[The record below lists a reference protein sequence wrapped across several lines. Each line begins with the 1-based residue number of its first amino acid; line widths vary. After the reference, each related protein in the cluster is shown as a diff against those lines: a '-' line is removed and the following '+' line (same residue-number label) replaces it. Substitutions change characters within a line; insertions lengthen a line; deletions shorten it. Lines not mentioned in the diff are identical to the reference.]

1 MKKIIALLL
10 VLVLAFSLVACGSSQ
25 SSSSDNDDDKKSED
39 KNKSE
44 EKDNTNGGNKQL
56 SFARGKIENNVYKN
70 DFIGFEIAM
79 EGSWTISSDADI
91 ARLCGVT
98 EDEIKGDGYKT
109 LLEQFGSMLD
119 LSASTS
125 DSKLSVNLTY
135 TYPKNYPFVS
145 TGENATP
152 EEYAGVYKKMFENE
166 GAKMETKT
174 VKLSGDE
181 YLRASFTI
189 ENSDYAKVYYFRKVG
204 KYMCIL
210 DFTYTNAYTLDTIE
224 GMIK

>member
-25 SSSSDNDDDKKSED
+25 SSGSGNDDDKKSED
-39 KNKSE
+39 KNKND
-44 EKDNTNGGNKQL
+44 EKDKNSGGDKQV
-56 SFARGKIENNVYKN
+56 SFARGKVENNVYKN
-70 DFIGFEIAM
+70 EFVGIEIAM
-79 EGSWTISSDADI
+79 ADSWTISSDADI

-98 EDEIKGDGYKT
+98 VEEMQGEGYKN
-109 LLEQFGSMLD
+109 LLEQFGSMID
-119 LSASTS
+119 ISASTG
-125 DSKLSVNLTY
+125 DSKLSVNFTY

-145 TGENATP
+145 TGEKATA
-152 EEYAGVYKKMFENE
+152 EEYANVYKNMFESE

-174 VKLSGDE
+174 VKLSGNE
-181 YLRASFTI
+181 YFRANFTV

-204 KYMCIL
+204 NYMCIL

-224 GMIK
+224 AMIK